1 MINKNGLKWIVSISF
16 IIKNKK
22 KQKENLQMMENLI
35 SPEGQFLQP
44 SQHMRNRPKTK
55 FYD

>member
-44 SQHMRNRPKTK
+44 SQHMRNRPRTK